1 MQKILHTPEGVRDI
15 YNRECEQKLLLQERL
30 HSGIRSFGYRD
41 IETPTFEFF
50 DVFGKEVGTIPS
62 KELYK
67 FFDREGNTLVLR
79 PDFTPSIA
87 RAAARYLLGG
97 KMAVRLTYLGNT
109 YINNSSYQGR
119 LKETTNIG
127 AELIGDDSADA
138 DAEIV
143 ALVIRTLLLSGLK
156 DFQVS
161 LGHAGFFRSLA
172 EEAGL
177 EAGLVAELK
186 QLISNKNTF
195 GVGKLLASS
204 SIDEKRR
211 TAFEA
216 IPQLF
221 GGEEA
226 LARAEALTDCAEAL
240 AAISRLREIYRIL
253 KIYQV
258 EQYVS
263 FDLGNLSRYTYYT
276 GIFFRAYTFGTGD
289 AVVKGGRYDHLL
301 EHFGKEAPAVG
312 FVAVIDQL
320 MSALSRQKISQ
331 PLPSRR
337 CLIIYSQARLAEAI
351 GKASDLRRDGID
363 VEMVRVTDERT
374 YRDCMAYAKECSCM
388 LYEICEEQDKV
399 RRPEQ

>member
-30 HSGIRSFGYRD
+30 HSVIKSFGYRD

-50 DVFGKEVGTIPS
+50 DVFGKEIGTIPS

-87 RAAARYLLGG
+87 RAASRYLLGG

-143 ALVIRTLLLSGLK
+143 ALVIRTLLESGLK
-156 DFQVS
+156 EFQVS

-177 EAGLVAELK
+177 DAGLVAELK

-195 GVGKLLASS
+195 GVGKLLASFP
-204 SIDEKRR
+204 IDEKQRL
-211 TAFEA
+211 AFEA
-216 IPQLF
+216 VPRLF

-226 LARAEALTDCAEAL
+226 LSRAEELTDCTEAL
-240 AAISRLREIYRIL
+240 AALARLREIYRIL
-253 KIYQV
+253 KIYGA

-289 AVVKGGRYDHLL
+289 AIVKGGRYDRLL
-301 EHFGKEAPAVG
+301 GHFGKDAPAVG
-312 FVAVIDQL
+312 FVAVVDQL

-331 PLPSRR
+331 PIPSRR
-337 CLIIYSQARLAEAI
+337 CLIIYSPSRLEEAI
-351 GKASDLRRDGID
+351 RKAAVLRRDGID
-363 VEMVRVTDERT
+363 VEMVRIADGRT
-374 YRDCMAYAKECSCM
+374 REECMAYAKDCSCM
-388 LYEICEEQDKV
+388 LYEICD
-399 RRPEQ
+399 

>member
-30 HSGIRSFGYRD
+30 HQGIRSFGYRD

-87 RAAARYLLGG
+87 RAASRYLLGG
-97 KMAVRLTYLGNT
+97 NMAVRLTYLGNT

-143 ALVIRTLLLSGLK
+143 ALVIRTLLQSGLK
-156 DFQVS
+156 EFQVS
-161 LGHAGFFRSLA
+161 LGHAGFFRALA

-177 EAGLVAELK
+177 NDSLISELR

-195 GVGKLLASS
+195 GVGKLLASFP
-204 SIDEKRR
+204 IEEKRKR
-211 TAFEA
+211 VFEE
-216 IPQLF
+216 IPRLF

-226 LARAEALTDCAEAL
+226 LTRAEALTDCAEAL
-240 AAISRLREIYRIL
+240 KAIARLREIYRIL
-253 KIYQV
+253 KIYEA

-289 AVVKGGRYDHLL
+289 AIVKGGRYDHLL
-301 EHFGKEAPAVG
+301 GHFGKEAPAVG
-312 FVAVIDQL
+312 FVTVIDQL

-337 CLIIYSQARLAEAI
+337 CLIIYSPLRLEEAI
-351 GKASDLRRDGID
+351 GKASQLRRDGID
-363 VEMVRVTDERT
+363 VEMVRVGDGRT
-374 YRDCMAYAKECSCM
+374 KEDCMAYAKECSCM
-388 LYEICEEQDKV
+388 VYEICEK
-399 RRPEQ
+399 